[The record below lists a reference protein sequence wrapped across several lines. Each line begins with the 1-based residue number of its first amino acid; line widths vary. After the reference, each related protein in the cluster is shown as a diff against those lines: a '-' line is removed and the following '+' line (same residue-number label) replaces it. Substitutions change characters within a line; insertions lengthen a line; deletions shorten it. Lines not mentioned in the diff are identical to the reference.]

1 MYLYENSLKGGLAM
15 LDLQKASMLKR
26 ISAFILDFILLAIV
40 IVGFAFLLSAVT
52 GYDSYNQQLD
62 AAYAKYEEEYG
73 VSFDMSYEDYEALP
87 EADKQNYDNAMTA
100 LNSDA
105 DTRQAYDMV
114 VNLTLVITSI
124 SILLGYVLLEL
135 VVPLIFKNGQTVG
148 KKIFGIALMRNDG
161 VKISTVMLFV
171 RTILG
176 KYTIETMVP
185 VLITI
190 MVFFGG
196 AGIVG
201 LVVLALIGVLQL
213 VLLCVTKT
221 RSVIHD
227 LLAYTVAVDMHSQM
241 IFDSAEELLEYK
253 KSLHADIVADSDYK

>member
-1 MYLYENSLKGGLAM
+1 M

-26 ISAFILDFILLAIV
+26 ISAFILDFILLATV

-62 AAYAKYEEEYG
+62 GAYTKYEEEYG

-87 EADKQNYDNAMTA
+87 EDAKKNYDNATTA
-100 LNSDA
+100 LNSDPDA
-105 DTRQAYDMV
+105 RQAYDMV
-114 VNLTLVITSI
+114 INLTLVITSI

-135 VVPLIFKNGQTVG
+135 IVPLLFKNGQTIG

-161 VKISTVMLFV
+161 VKISTMMLFV

-185 VLITI
+185 VLIAI

-196 AGIVG
+196 AGIIG
-201 LVVLALIGVLQL
+201 LIVIALIAVLQI
-213 VLLCVTKT
+213 VLLFVTKT

-227 LLAYTVAVDMHSQM
+227 LLSYTVAVDMQSQM
-241 IFDSAEELLEYK
+241 IFNSAEELLEYK

>member
-1 MYLYENSLKGGLAM
+1 M

-26 ISAFILDFILLAIV
+26 ISAFILDLILLAIV

-62 AAYAKYEEEYG
+62 AAYEKYEEEYG
-73 VSFDMSYEDYEALP
+73 VSFDMSYEDYEALS
-87 EADKQNYDNAMTA
+87 ESDKQNYDNATTA

-105 DTRQAYDMV
+105 DARHAYDMV
-114 VNLTLVITSI
+114 VNLTLVVTSI

-135 VVPLIFKNGQTVG
+135 IVPLLFKNGQTVG

-185 VLITI
+185 MLIAI

-196 AGIVG
+196 AGIIG
-201 LVVLALIGVLQL
+201 LVILVLIAILQL

-227 LLAYTVAVDMHSQM
+227 LLAYTVAVDINSQM